1 MKKRYALAVACLCV
15 AGVQRAS
22 ALEQSDGIYQ
32 IGNALDLIDFAGVVN
47 GGLSSAQ
54 AVITADIDL
63 SGSSFTPIGNTL
75 MPFRG
80 VLDGQGHTITNYH
93 YESAAES

>member
-1 MKKRYALAVACLCV
+1 MLFLTKKVIRMKKRYALAVACLCV

-47 GGLSSAQ
+47 GG
-54 AVITADIDL
+54 
-63 SGSSFTPIGNTL
+63 TL
-75 MPFRG
+75 FGPGCDYGR
-80 VLDGQGHTITNYH
+80 H
-93 YESAAES
+93 

>member
-15 AGVQRAS
+15 AGVQRLR

-93 YESAAES
+93 